1 MRFLWDEAKRQS
13 NLHKHGFDFS
23 DAATIFAGNVVT
35 VVDDRFEYGE
45 QRFATLG
52 LLRGRVVLIIH
63 TEEEDLVRIISLRKA
78 TTYEEQAYYQELGY
92 GLGAH

>member
-1 MRFLWDEAKRQS
+1 MRFKWDEAKRQS
-13 NLHKHGFDFS
+13 NLQKHGFDFT
-23 DAATIFAGNVVT
+23 DAATIFASDVVT

-52 LLRGRVVLIIH
+52 MLRRRVVLIIH
-63 TEEEDLVRIISLRKA
+63 TEEEDGVRIISIRKA

-92 GLGAH
+92 